1 MAGDLVQTSIE
12 WLEADRNELVDRE
25 KEFAFAFAGK
35 TLHGFIDRIE
45 KTPAGGYVVIDFK
58 SGSRPGDI
66 TRKSLPENIQLK
78 PVRHGDPGTVR
89 HAAGTG
95 DPFFPEGQQARD
107 YQPTGDSVGAFT
119 RNLEQMIA
127 GIEAGEFPARPD
139 ERRCGWCP
147 YGDLCGSRE
156 DEGVGIT

>member
-12 WLEADRNELVDRE
+12 WLEADRKELVDRE

-66 TRKSLPENIQLK
+66 TRKSLPENIQLNLYAMAI
-78 PVRHGDPGTVR
+78 RELYGTLPER
-89 HAAGTG
+89 ATL
-95 DPFFPEGQQARD
+95 FFLKDNKLVD
-107 YQPTGDSVGAFT
+107 YQPAGDSVGAFT

-127 GIEAGEFPARPD
+127 GIGAGEFPARPD

-156 DEGVGIT
+156 DEGGKE